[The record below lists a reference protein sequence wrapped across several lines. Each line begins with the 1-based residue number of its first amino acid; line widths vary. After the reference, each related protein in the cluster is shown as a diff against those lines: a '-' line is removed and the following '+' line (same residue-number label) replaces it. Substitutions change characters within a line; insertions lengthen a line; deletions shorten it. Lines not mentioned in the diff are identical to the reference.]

1 MPGCSVQKKGKRY
14 YAVISYPGNKREWV
28 GGFDTKA
35 EATAERN
42 RILGDMEKGS
52 YLPLKRIT
60 FEEMAEIWLDRYPI
74 IRGMKPSTVRDY
86 RSAFKCH
93 WVPALGTRDLSSIT
107 LEELQRIV
115 ADKLE
120 DGLSR
125 RRMADIIVPL
135 KTMFKWAVRWNY
147 LRVNPALD
155 LQKPKYETPEMD
167 WLMPEEAQR
176 LIAHIDPYYRPM
188 MLFAFMTGVRP
199 GELVA
204 TRWKDLDLAHS
215 TANVRYTLDRGELLP
230 PKTDNARRRIPM
242 PPELVEAL
250 QDFKA
255 DWPGNPQGLVFVQP
269 ITGTPIDLSNFRQRV
284 FHPALEAAELR
295 RIRLY
300 DIRHSYAAWMIS
312 LNVEPLQL
320 SKNLGHF
327 DLGFT
332 YRTYGHLMPVS
343 GHDDAARLGGLFRDA
358 GQTDCAKEDVVD
370 YPDVHLPI
378 GCGNPVV
385 LEFPLRK
392 RGTTNDRSYEREG
405 SSQSVRRRAPLVYG
419 TTG

>member
-1 MPGCSVQKKGKRY
+1 MAGCSVTKKGNRY
-14 YAVISYPGNKREWV
+14 WVVVSRPGNKREWV
-28 GGFDTKA
+28 KGFSSREDA
-35 EATAERN
+35 VRLRN
-42 RILGDMEKGS
+42 QILGEIAADS
-52 YLPLKRIT
+52 YAPLKRIT
-60 FEEMAEIWLDRYPI
+60 FEEMAGIWLDRYPI

-176 LIAHIDPYYRPM
+176 LIAHIDPYYRTM

-204 TRWKDLDLAHS
+204 TRWKDLDLGHS

-242 PPELVEAL
+242 PPVLVEAL
-250 QDFKA
+250 HGFKA
-255 DWPGNPQGLVFVQP
+255 AWPGNAQGLVFVQP
-269 ITGTPIDLSNFRQRV
+269 VTGAPIDLSNFRQRV
-284 FHPALEAAELR
+284 FHPALEAAGLR

-358 GQTDCAKEDVVD
+358 GGSGCVKEDVVD
-370 YPDVHLPI
+370 YPSAALPTEY
-378 GCGNPVV
+378 GNPVV
-385 LEFPLRK
+385 LDSEKGF
-392 RGTTNDRSYEREG
+392 TNDWSYRCEG
-405 SSQSVRRRAPLVYG
+405 SSQPVRLPAALVYG
-419 TTG
+419 SS